1 LRDIRAAEV
10 DCPSTPKTDP
20 QTSDWK
26 AETPSGTLI
35 AVIPSM
41 LRSGIA
47 TNPEVQRVVEEPPAP
62 AEVDVVMMKP
72 KGSGEVVEDCF
83 H

>member
-1 LRDIRAAEV
+1 M
-10 DCPSTPKTDP
+10 
-20 QTSDWK
+20 
-26 AETPSGTLI
+26 
-35 AVIPSM
+35 IPSM

-62 AEVDVVMMKP
+62 AVVDVVMMKP

-83 H
+83 HRIAQYPASVLMQLV

>member
-1 LRDIRAAEV
+1 M
-10 DCPSTPKTDP
+10 
-20 QTSDWK
+20 
-26 AETPSGTLI
+26 
-35 AVIPSM
+35 IPSM

-47 TNPEVQRVVEEPPAP
+47 TNPEVHSVVEEPPAP
-62 AEVDVVMMKP
+62 TAGAVVPRIP

>member
-1 LRDIRAAEV
+1 M
-10 DCPSTPKTDP
+10 
-20 QTSDWK
+20 
-26 AETPSGTLI
+26 I